1 MHVQPGTRSPA
12 RSVRQRLLGYGDIYP
27 VTILGKLFGI
37 FIAFLGVGIVA
48 IPTGIISAGFVDQ
61 YSRIKR
67 MSEYGQESAI
77 HFIKIHLTPH
87 DSWVNHTISQLQ
99 LPDRVIVAAILRNH
113 RLLVPRGN
121 MALQAG
127 DDMVLGAESFHD
139 DGEHIRLKEMVLQ
152 KNHPWIGQRIQELEI
167 SRQSIIVL
175 VRRNKRVLIPNG
187 NMILREAD
195 TVVLYTQTHVTDATE
210 IEL

>member
-1 MHVQPGTRSPA
+1 MPQVWQPLFDTIKMS
-12 RSVRQRLLGYGDIYP
+12 LLGSFIGS
-27 VTILGKLFGI
+27 ILVVPFAML
-37 FIAFLGVGIVA
+37 AS
-48 IPTGIISAGFVDQ
+48 TNIIHS
-61 YSRIKR
+61 
-67 MSEYGQESAI
+67 
-77 HFIKIHLTPH
+77 
-87 DSWVNHTISQLQ
+87 
-99 LPDRVIVAAILRNH
+99 RVIVAAILRNH

>member
-1 MHVQPGTRSPA
+1 
-12 RSVRQRLLGYGDIYP
+12 
-27 VTILGKLFGI
+27 
-37 FIAFLGVGIVA
+37 
-48 IPTGIISAGFVDQ
+48 
-61 YSRIKR
+61 
-67 MSEYGQESAI
+67 
-77 HFIKIHLTPH
+77 
-87 DSWVNHTISQLQ
+87 
-99 LPDRVIVAAILRNH
+99 
-113 RLLVPRGN
+113 
-121 MALQAG
+121 
-127 DDMVLGAESFHD
+127 
-139 DGEHIRLKEMVLQ
+139 MVLQ

>member
-1 MHVQPGTRSPA
+1 
-12 RSVRQRLLGYGDIYP
+12 
-27 VTILGKLFGI
+27 
-37 FIAFLGVGIVA
+37 
-48 IPTGIISAGFVDQ
+48 
-61 YSRIKR
+61 

-121 MALQAG
+121 MTLQAG